1 MPINF
6 RPYTNIQA
14 YPYPGFTKSARARAR
29 QNLKCS
35 KSRINNFEYELG
47 HLEHFKMFRP
57 YVSARALCA
66 RTARGKVK
74 IQNFHMIWI
83 PDTTIDNFHL
93 FAVTLD
99 LS

>member
-1 MPINF
+1 
-6 RPYTNIQA
+6 
-14 YPYPGFTKSARARAR
+14 
-29 QNLKCS
+29 
-35 KSRINNFEYELG
+35 
-47 HLEHFKMFRP
+47 MFRP

-83 PDTTIDNFHL
+83 HDTTIDNFHL